1 MAGMTDEQLLTQ
13 CKTSIRITSTAYDA
27 MITNLINAAKEDIS
41 ASCDVSFDNE
51 NYNECMAVVLY
62 VKGQFPYQ
70 PDEKSW
76 NLYQDRLSVIGTRKI
91 GLEESEE
98 TP

>member
-1 MAGMTDEQLLTQ
+1 MAGKTDEELKTL
-13 CKTSIRITSTAYDA
+13 CKQSIRITTTAYDSL
-27 MITNLINAAKEDIS
+27 ITDLITAAKDDIT
-41 ASCDVSFDNE
+41 ASCDVSFDNT
-51 NYNECMAVVLY
+51 NSNECMAVVLY

-76 NLYQDRLSVIGTRKI
+76 ELYQDRLSVIGTRKI
-91 GLEESEE
+91 GLEEE